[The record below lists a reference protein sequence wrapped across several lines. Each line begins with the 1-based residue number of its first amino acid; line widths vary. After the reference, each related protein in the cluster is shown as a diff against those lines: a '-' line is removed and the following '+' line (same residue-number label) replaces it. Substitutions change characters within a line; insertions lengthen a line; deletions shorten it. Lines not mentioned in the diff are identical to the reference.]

1 MDSGSESMIRLLVD
15 DVVDPE
21 MIQKLF
27 EFSQYQDE
35 LFSEIVDAVESVRG
49 EMGWKETPFYML
61 TGMSMRKW
69 KAWVNKD
76 IHKFFL
82 SDIAYIAFIAGLKIK
97 ITMEPAFERPTKKGT
112 QVVAERAKKRRGAG
126 L

>member
-27 EFSQYQDE
+27 EFSQYQDS
-35 LFSEIVDAVESVRG
+35 LFSEIVDEVEAVRS
-49 EMGWKETPFYML
+49 EMGWKETPFYKIS
-61 TGMSMRKW
+61 GMSQKKW
-69 KAWVNKD
+69 KAWINKD

-82 SDIAYIAFIAGLKIK
+82 SDIAYIAFLAGLKIK

-112 QVVAERAKKRRGAG
+112 QIAIERAQKRRRAG